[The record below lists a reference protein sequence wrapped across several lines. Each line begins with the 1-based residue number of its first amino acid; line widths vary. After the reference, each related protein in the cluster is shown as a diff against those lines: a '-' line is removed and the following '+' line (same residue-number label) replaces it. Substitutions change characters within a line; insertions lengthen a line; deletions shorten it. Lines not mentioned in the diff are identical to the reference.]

1 MNLWMR
7 DMQREDISTRNGR
20 ADRLFAPK
28 SFDFRCICLTEL
40 AYNSAMSTRHISGRR
55 LSHLT
60 VSYPEAQISR

>member
-28 SFDFRCICLTEL
+28 TLIFD
-40 AYNSAMSTRHISGRR
+40 
-55 LSHLT
+55 
-60 VSYPEAQISR
+60 VSVY

>member
-28 SFDFRCICLTEL
+28 SLIID
-40 AYNSAMSTRHISGRR
+40 
-55 LSHLT
+55 
-60 VSYPEAQISR
+60 VSVY